1 MPPTSDAI
9 AECRFTIANFARDGH
24 RLYDSSEVEMRLNG
38 KTAIITGAGSG
49 FGAGIAQK
57 FAQEGAQVMVSDI
70 NMDAAQTVANS
81 IGGLAQHVDVA
92 SNASVQQMITAAEAH
107 WGHIDILVNNAGI
120 THLPTPM
127 EDVSEDEFDRVFAVN
142 AKSVYLTARHI
153 VPLLKRQNSGVILNI
168 ASTAGIS
175 PRPNLNWYNASK
187 GWMITAT
194 KAMAVEL
201 APFNIRVNALNP
213 VAGETPLLA
222 SFMGEDTPEMRAK
235 FLATIPLNR
244 FSTPQDMGNAA
255 SFLCSD
261 EASMIT
267 GVALEVD
274 GGRCI

>member
-9 AECRFTIANFARDGH
+9 AKCRFTIANFARDGH
-24 RLYDSSEVEMRLNG
+24 RIYDSSEVEMRLNG
-38 KTAIITGAGSG
+38 KTAIVTGAGSG

-187 GWMITAT
+187 GWMNTAT
-194 KAMAVEL
+194 KSMAVEL
-201 APFNIRVNALNP
+201 APFGIRVNALNP

-235 FLATIPLNR
+235 FLSTIPLGR
-244 FSTPQDMGNAA
+244 FSTAEDMGNAA
-255 SFLCSD
+255 CYLCSE
-261 EASMIT
+261 EASMVT
-267 GVALEVD
+267 GVCMQVD